1 MRNVNIDD
9 TKNRIIKKLMAGVKG
24 FNERHRAFAGIT
36 TFFALLLIVV
46 ISFIFSCAGVVAY
59 VFGGTRS
66 GAKKIIAVIAI
77 FLLLVL
83 IYLAAK
89 RFDSSQVVETRT
101 LSDTAVST
109 ETAES
114 TDTAASTDTV
124 ISAENATGDDG
135 FQNDSETDNIPQ
147 KNSDDAAVDA
157 TELEEEAF
165 AESED
170 IGNSENQNDTNL
182 DETEPGKTITDENK
196 SEKAD
201 IDETESEKTAIEG
214 TESEE
219 TSDDEF
225 SEDMIINDKS
235 YEEAISEK
243 WDFSE
248 IDLIAFMEHHH
259 DVVGWVYFEDGHIS
273 YPIVHSE
280 DNEEYRIL
288 DYDKEESRY
297 GAIFLD
303 YRSSGNFTD
312 ANSIVYGHNM
322 KDGSMFGTLR
332 AYRQD
337 PSYYDD
343 HQYFQIITPDKTYR
357 YQIFEY
363 MDVPE
368 NYVLYDYV
376 ADAALSFVA
385 DAEPVRIKSYMDSDI
400 VVNKDSKVV
409 TLSTCT
415 RKDDLQFVVLGVL
428 VDEITD

>member
-1 MRNVNIDD
+1 MRNVNIDE
-9 TKNRIIKKLMAGVKG
+9 TKNRIIKRLMTGVKG
-24 FNERHRAFAGIT
+24 FNERHRAVAGIT

-46 ISFIFSCAGVVAY
+46 ISFIFSCAGVVAS
-59 VFGGTRS
+59 VFGGSRS
-66 GAKKIIAVIAI
+66 GVKKIIAVIAM
-77 FLLLVL
+77 LLLLLL
-83 IYLAAK
+83 IYLGAQ
-89 RFDSSQVVETRT
+89 RFDHSRVV
-101 LSDTAVST
+101 DT
-109 ETAES
+109 
-114 TDTAASTDTV
+114 
-124 ISAENATGDDG
+124 
-135 FQNDSETDNIPQ
+135 QPLSETVDDLRSKNDAEKAITPNDIDRDNIAQ
-147 KNSDDAAVDA
+147 DDN
-157 TELEEEAF
+157 
-165 AESED
+165 ED
-170 IGNSENQNDTNL
+170 V
-182 DETEPGKTITDENK
+182 TDE
-196 SEKAD
+196 SQD
-201 IDETESEKTAIEG
+201 V
-214 TESEE
+214 
-219 TSDDEF
+219 DDEVI
-225 SEDMIINDKS
+225 EDLQYENDNNSIND
-235 YEEAISEK
+235 EATNKEIKQEDEITLSEK

-248 IDLIAFMEHHH
+248 IDLISFMKDHP

-303 YRSSGNFTD
+303 YRSSGDFTD

-337 PSYYDD
+337 PTYYND

-357 YQIFEY
+357 YLIFEY

-376 ADAALSFVA
+376 AEAALSFVA
-385 DAEPVRIKSYMDSDI
+385 DAEPIRIKSYMDSDI

-428 VDEITD
+428 VEEITD

>member
-24 FNERHRAFAGIT
+24 FNERHRAVAGIT
-36 TFFALLLIVV
+36 TFFVLLLIVV
-46 ISFIFSCAGVVAY
+46 ISFIFSCAGVVAS
-59 VFGGTRS
+59 VFGGSKS
-66 GAKKIIAVIAI
+66 GAKKIIAVIAM
-77 FLLLVL
+77 LLLLLL
-83 IYLAAK
+83 IYLGTQ
-89 RFDSSQVVETRT
+89 RFDQPHVV
-101 LSDTAVST
+101 DT
-109 ETAES
+109 
-114 TDTAASTDTV
+114 
-124 ISAENATGDDG
+124 
-135 FQNDSETDNIPQ
+135 
-147 KNSDDAAVDA
+147 

-165 AESED
+165 AESEV

-201 IDETESEKTAIEG
+201 IYDTESEKTATDD
-214 TESEE
+214 TESEKTNIDE
-219 TSDDEF
+219 AESEEIFDDEF
-225 SEDMIINDKS
+225 SEDMIIDDKS
-235 YEEAISEK
+235 YEKSISEK

-248 IDLIAFMEHHH
+248 IDLISFMKDHP

-428 VDEITD
+428 VDEVAD